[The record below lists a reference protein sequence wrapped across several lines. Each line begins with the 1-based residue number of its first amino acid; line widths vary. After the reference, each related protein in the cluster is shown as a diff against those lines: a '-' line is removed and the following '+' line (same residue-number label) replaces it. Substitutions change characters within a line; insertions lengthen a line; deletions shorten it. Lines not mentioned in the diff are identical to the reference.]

1 MTHSNEE
8 TLTGGNDGLTTRIGN
23 RVYRTAGPWTSGVQ
37 RLMRHLRDAG
47 LDWVP
52 EPFGVDD
59 RGREIVQFVPGTV
72 PNYPMPAYV
81 WDERTLV
88 DAARMLRRLHDAT
101 VGYDDP
107 DAAWRQ
113 PAHGSAEV
121 ICHNDVAPYNMVFHE
136 GQLAGLIDFDMASPG
151 SRLWDLAYLTYRLA
165 PLSAPE
171 NVEAG
176 PFGTAEQVARLRR
189 LVDAYGI
196 PYPLADVL
204 RMAQERLRDLARY
217 SDEAAERTGNAE
229 LHGHAALYRSDIA
242 YIEGVINDCVGADT
256 YVRPR
261 GGRPGRT

>member
-1 MTHSNEE
+1 MN
-8 TLTGGNDGLTTRIGN
+8 RIPSFTSPAERRRHHRRGD
-23 RVYRTAGPWTSGVQ
+23 RVYRTAGPWTPGVQ

-52 EPFGVDD
+52 EPFGTDEL
-59 RGREIVQFVPGTV
+59 GREIVQFVPGTV
-72 PNYPMPAYV
+72 PNYPMPEYV
-81 WDERTLV
+81 WHEQTLV
-88 DAARMLRRLHDAT
+88 DAGRMLRRLHDAT

-113 PAHGSAEV
+113 PAHGPVEV
-121 ICHNDVAPYNMVFHE
+121 ICHNDVAPYNMVFRE
-136 GQLAGLIDFDMASPG
+136 GQIVGLIDFDMASPG
-151 SRLWDLAYLTYRLA
+151 SRLWDLAYLAYRIA

-176 PFGTAEQVARLRR
+176 PFGTEEQIARLQR

-196 PYPLADVL
+196 PYPLSDVL

-229 LHGHAALYRSDIA
+229 LHDHARLYRSDVA
-242 YIEGVINDCVGADT
+242 YIEDVIGNLE
-256 YVRPR
+256 
-261 GGRPGRT
+261 GRAI